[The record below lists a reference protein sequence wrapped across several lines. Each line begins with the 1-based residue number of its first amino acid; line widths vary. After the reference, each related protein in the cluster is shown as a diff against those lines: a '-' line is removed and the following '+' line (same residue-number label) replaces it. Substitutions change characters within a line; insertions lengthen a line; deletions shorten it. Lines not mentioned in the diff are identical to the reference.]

1 MINASLFERRRS
13 LEQGSHPSRH
23 RWGDDSRNGDM
34 RTDIRRILQVMWV
47 GFDDSLNVEV
57 WEGVRLTTG
66 FRLEYFSS
74 TPEVS

>member
-1 MINASLFERRRS
+1 MINASLFGRRRS
-13 LEQGSHPSRH
+13 LERGSYSSRH
-23 RWGDDSRNGDM
+23 RWGDDSRNGDT

-47 GFDDSLNVEV
+47 GCDDSLNAEV

-66 FRLEYFSS
+66 FRLEYFSP